1 MIAEIQFESG
11 YPYVMFE
18 DTVIGNGSL
27 RLKKAFMGVR
37 LKRLREERRL
47 TQQALAGAL
56 GISLSYM
63 NQIENNQRPLTV
75 PVLLKLNAAF
85 GTDVQLFS
93 DNDEARLIG
102 ELRDALADPA
112 LGEAVAL
119 ADVRELA
126 GNMPALARAFISQ
139 SRRLKQATEEITAY
153 AARLGDDRQSG
164 MAALPSAPFEEVR
177 DFFFANHNYI
187 DELDRA
193 AETVAQEMGMPLGRM
208 ADATARRLEDRH
220 GLRLADLRDED
231 GAQRSFDAQTR
242 TLRLSRRLRPGQ
254 QAFQMATQIAF
265 LEHRGLIDRLAAR
278 GSFSNDEARSL
289 ARIGLANYFAG
300 ALVLPYAP
308 FLQLAERLRY
318 DIDLLGREFG
328 MGFETICH
336 RLSTLQ
342 RRDARGVPFFFIR
355 VDRAGNISKRQS
367 ATDFHFSRVGGT
379 CPLWNVYDAF
389 SNPGMTLTQVA
400 EMPDGRAYLW
410 VARMVESARGG
421 YGAPSKKFA
430 IGLGCD
436 LLHAERLVYSQGLF
450 LNDPATRTLIGAGC
464 KVCERPKCPQR
475 AFPPLARTL
484 VIDERRSSFA
494 PYSTA

>member
-1 MIAEIQFESG
+1 
-11 YPYVMFE
+11 
-18 DTVIGNGSL
+18 
-27 RLKKAFMGVR
+27 MGVR

-47 TQQALAGAL
+47 TQQALADAL
-56 GISLSYM
+56 GISLSYL

-85 GTDVQLFS
+85 GMDVQLFS
-93 DNDEARLIG
+93 DNDEARLIS
-102 ELRDALADPA
+102 ELREAVSDPS

-119 ADVRELA
+119 ADLKELA

-139 SRRLKQATEEITAY
+139 GRKLRQATEQAAAY
-153 AARLGDDRQSG
+153 AARLGDDRQG
-164 MAALPSAPFEEVR
+164 ARTALPSTPFEEVR
-177 DFFFANHNYI
+177 DFFYAHHNYI

-193 AETVAQEMGMPLGRM
+193 AEAVAQELGMPLGRM
-208 ADATARRLEDRH
+208 AEATARRLEERH
-220 GLRLADLRDED
+220 GLRIDDIREED
-231 GAQRSFDAQTR
+231 GAGVQRSFDAQTR
-242 TLRLSRRLRPGQ
+242 TIRLSRRLLPGQ
-254 QAFQMATQIAF
+254 QAFQMATQIAL
-265 LEHRGLIDRLAAR
+265 LEHSDLIGGLAAK
-278 GSFSNDEARSL
+278 GAFSNDEARSL

-300 ALVLPYAP
+300 ALVLPYMP
-308 FLQLAERLRY
+308 FLQQAETLRY

-342 RRDARGVPFFFIR
+342 RAEARGVPFFFIR

-389 SNPGMTLTQVA
+389 SNPGRTLTQVA

-410 VARMVESARGG
+410 IARMVESSRGG
-421 YGAPSKKFA
+421 HGAPSKKFA

-436 LLHAERLVYSQGLF
+436 LLHADRLVYSQGLA
-450 LNDPATRTLIGAGC
+450 LNDKAMRTLIGAGC
-464 KVCERPKCPQR
+464 KVCDRVSCAQR
-475 AFPPLARTL
+475 AFPPLAKTL
-484 VIDERRSSFA
+484 VIDNRRSTFA
-494 PYSTA
+494 PYSSA

>member
-1 MIAEIQFESG
+1 
-11 YPYVMFE
+11 
-18 DTVIGNGSL
+18 
-27 RLKKAFMGVR
+27 MGVR

-47 TQQALAGAL
+47 TQQALADAL
-56 GISLSYM
+56 GISLSYL

-102 ELRDALADPA
+102 ELREALSDPAFGEAIALADIK
-112 LGEAVAL
+112 
-119 ADVRELA
+119 ELA

-139 SRRLKQATEEITAY
+139 GRRLKQAAEEISAY
-153 AARLGDDRQSG
+153 AARLGDDRTG
-164 MAALPSAPFEEVR
+164 KPAAVPSTPFEEVR
-177 DFFFANHNYI
+177 DFFYANRNYV
-187 DELDRA
+187 DGLDRA
-193 AETVAQEMGMPLGRM
+193 AEVVAQELGIPLGRM
-208 ADATARRLEDRH
+208 AQALVGRLETKH
-220 GLRLADLRDED
+220 GVRLADLRED
-231 GAQRSFDAQTR
+231 DGAGAQRKYDPETR
-242 TLRLSRRLRPGQ
+242 TLRLSRRLKPGQ
-254 QAFQMATQIAF
+254 QAFQMATQLAF
-265 LEHRGLIDRLAAR
+265 LEQHGQIGDLVAR
-278 GSFSNDEARSL
+278 WSFSGEEARSL

-308 FLQLAERLRY
+308 FLHVAERLRY
-318 DIDLLGREFG
+318 DIDLLGRDFG
-328 MGFETICH
+328 VGFETVCH

-342 RRDARGVPFFFIR
+342 RPQARGVPFFLIR

-389 SNPGMTLTQVA
+389 SNPGKTLTQVA

-410 VARMVESARGG
+410 IARMVESSRGG
-421 YGAPSKKFA
+421 YGAPTKRFA

-436 LLHAERLVYSQGLF
+436 LLHADRLIYSQGLA

-464 KVCERPKCPQR
+464 KVCERAGCPQR
-475 AFPPLARTL
+475 AFPPLAKTL
-484 VIDERRSSFA
+484 VIDDRSSTFA
-494 PYSTA
+494 PYSAT

>member
-1 MIAEIQFESG
+1 MRSLQSFQTGA
-11 YPYVMFE
+11 VM
-18 DTVIGNGSL
+18 
-27 RLKKAFMGVR
+27 KKAFMGVR

-47 TQQALAGAL
+47 TQQALANAL
-56 GISLSYM
+56 GISLSYL

-75 PVLLKLNAAF
+75 PVLLRLNAAF

-102 ELRDALADPA
+102 ELREALADPA
-112 LGEAVAL
+112 LGEPVAL
-119 ADVRELA
+119 ADLKELA
-126 GNMPALARAFISQ
+126 TNMPALARAFLTQ
-139 SRRLKQATEEITAY
+139 GRRLKQVTDDLSAY
-153 AARLGDDRQSG
+153 AARLGDDRQ
-164 MAALPSAPFEEVR
+164 AKAIALPSTPFEEVR
-177 DFFFANHNYI
+177 DFFYANHNYI
-187 DELDRA
+187 DDLDRA

-208 ADATARRLEDRH
+208 ADATARRLEERH
-220 GLRLADLRDED
+220 GIRLAELREEDET
-231 GAQRSFDAQTR
+231 GAQRKFDPQAR
-242 TLRLSRRLRPGQ
+242 TLRLSRRLGAGQ
-254 QAFQMATQIAF
+254 QAFQMATQLA
-265 LEHRGLIDRLAAR
+265 LVEQRDLIDRLASRAA
-278 GSFSNDEARSL
+278 FTNDEARSL

-308 FLQLAERLRY
+308 FLKLAERLRY

-342 RRDARGVPFFFIR
+342 RTGARGVPFFFIR

-389 SNPGMTLTQVA
+389 SNPGKTLTQVA

-410 VARMVESARGG
+410 IARKVESSRGG
-421 YGAPSKKFA
+421 FGAPAKTFA

-436 LLHAERLVYSQGLF
+436 LLHADRVVYSQGLA

-464 KVCERPKCPQR
+464 KICERPRCPQR
-475 AFPPLARTL
+475 AFPPLSKTL
-484 VIDERRSSFA
+484 VIDDHRSSFA
-494 PYSTA
+494 PYSAA

>member
-1 MIAEIQFESG
+1 M
-11 YPYVMFE
+11 
-18 DTVIGNGSL
+18 
-27 RLKKAFMGVR
+27 KKAFMGVR
-37 LKRLREERRL
+37 LRRLREERRL
-47 TQQALAGAL
+47 TQQALADAL
-56 GISLSYM
+56 GLSLSYL

-93 DNDEARLIG
+93 DHDEARLIG
-102 ELRDALADPA
+102 ELREALSDPA
-112 LGEAVAL
+112 LGEQVAL
-119 ADVRELA
+119 AELKELA
-126 GNMPALARAFISQ
+126 LNMPALARAFVSQ
-139 SRRLKQATEEITAY
+139 GRRLRQAADELTAY
-153 AARLGDDRQSG
+153 AAMLGDDRAG
-164 MAALPSAPFEEVR
+164 RPAAAPSAPFEEVR
-177 DFFFANHNYI
+177 DFFYANHNYI
-187 DELDRA
+187 DDLDRA

-208 ADATARRLEDRH
+208 AEATARRLETRH
-220 GLRLADLRDED
+220 GLRLADLRNED
-231 GAQRSFDAQTR
+231 GTGAQRSFDAQTR
-242 TLRLSRRLRPGQ
+242 TLRLSRQLRPGQ

-265 LEHRGLIDRLAAR
+265 LECRGLIDSIAGR
-278 GSFSNDEARSL
+278 GSFSSEEGRSL

-308 FLQLAERLRY
+308 FLQLADRLRY

-328 MGFETICH
+328 VGFETVCH

-342 RRDARGVPFFFIR
+342 RPEARGVPFFFVR

-389 SNPGMTLTQVA
+389 SNPGKTLTQVA

-410 VARMVESARGG
+410 IARMVESSRGG
-421 YGAPSKKFA
+421 YGAPTKKFS

-436 LLHAERLVYSQGLF
+436 LQHADRLVYSQGVT

-464 KVCERPKCPQR
+464 KVCERARCPQR

-484 VIDERRSSFA
+484 VIDDRRSSFA
-494 PYSTA
+494 PYSTT

>member
-1 MIAEIQFESG
+1 M
-11 YPYVMFE
+11 
-18 DTVIGNGSL
+18 
-27 RLKKAFMGVR
+27 KKAFMGVR
-37 LKRLREERRL
+37 LKRLREEHNL
-47 TQQALAGAL
+47 TQQRLADAL
-56 GISLSYM
+56 GISLSYL

-75 PVLLKLNAAF
+75 AVLLKLNAAF

-102 ELRDALADPA
+102 ELRDALADPV

-139 SRRLKQATEEITAY
+139 SRRLKQATEEVDAY
-153 AARLGDDRQSG
+153 AAKLGDDGRGS
-164 MAALPSAPFEEVR
+164 AAKLPSAPFEEVR
-177 DFFFANHNYI
+177 DFFFANRNYI

-208 ADATARRLEDRH
+208 ADATARRLEERH
-220 GLRLADLRDED
+220 GLRLADVRDED
-231 GAQRSFDAQTR
+231 GSGAQRSFDVGTR
-242 TLRLSRRLRPGQ
+242 TLLLSRRLLPGQ

-265 LEHRGLIDRLAAR
+265 LEQRDLIDRLAAR
-278 GSFSNDEARSL
+278 GTFSNDEARSL

-308 FLQLAERLRY
+308 FLQLAEKLRY

-328 MGFETICH
+328 VGFETICH

-342 RRDARGVPFFFIR
+342 RPQARGVPFFFVR

-389 SNPGMTLTQVA
+389 SNPGRTLTQVA
-400 EMPDGRAYLW
+400 QMPDGRAYLW

-421 YGAPSKKFA
+421 HGAPSKKFA

-436 LLHAERLVYSQGLF
+436 LLHAERLVYSQGVS
-450 LNDPATRTLIGAGC
+450 LNDTATRTLIGAGC

-475 AFPPLARTL
+475 AFPPLARAL

-494 PYSTA
+494 PYSAA

>member
-1 MIAEIQFESG
+1 M
-11 YPYVMFE
+11 
-18 DTVIGNGSL
+18 
-27 RLKKAFMGVR
+27 KKAFMGVR

-56 GISLSYM
+56 GISLSYL

-85 GTDVQLFS
+85 GMDVQLFS

-102 ELRDALADPA
+102 ELREALSDPA
-112 LGEAVAL
+112 LGEAIASAEL
-119 ADVRELA
+119 RELA
-126 GNMPALARAFISQ
+126 SNMPALARAFIAQ
-139 SRRLKQATEEITAY
+139 SRRLKQATEEVAAY
-153 AARLGDDRQSG
+153 AARLGDDGRGSV
-164 MAALPSAPFEEVR
+164 AKLPSAPFEEVR
-177 DFFFANHNYI
+177 DFFFANRNYI

-220 GLRLADLRDED
+220 GLRLAGLRDD
-231 GAQRSFDAQTR
+231 DAGVQRSFDVETR
-242 TLRLSRRLRPGQ
+242 TFRLSRRLLPGQ

-265 LEHRGLIDRLAAR
+265 LERRDLIDRLAAQ
-278 GSFSNDEARSL
+278 GSFSNDEARAL

-308 FLQLAERLRY
+308 FLALAEKLRY

-328 MGFETICH
+328 TGFETICH

-342 RRDARGVPFFFIR
+342 RANARGVPFFFVR

-389 SNPGMTLTQVA
+389 SNPGSTLTQVA

-421 YGAPSKKFA
+421 HGAPSKKFA

-436 LLHAERLVYSQGLF
+436 LLHAERLVYSQGVA

-464 KVCERPKCPQR
+464 KVCERAGCPQR

-494 PYSTA
+494 PYSAA

>member
-1 MIAEIQFESG
+1 
-11 YPYVMFE
+11 
-18 DTVIGNGSL
+18 
-27 RLKKAFMGVR
+27 MGVR
-37 LKRLREERRL
+37 LKRLREENGL
-47 TQQALAGAL
+47 TQQALADAL
-56 GISLSYM
+56 GISLSYL

-85 GTDVQLFS
+85 GADIQLFS

-112 LGEAVAL
+112 LPETIAL
-119 ADVRELA
+119 ADIRELA

-139 SRRLKQATEEITAY
+139 GRRLKQASERAAAY
-153 AARLGDDRQSG
+153 AARLGDDGRGS
-164 MAALPSAPFEEVR
+164 AATLPSAPFEEVR
-177 DFFFANHNYI
+177 DFFFANRNYI

-193 AETVAQEMGMPLGRM
+193 AETVAQQMGMPLGRM
-208 ADATARRLEDRH
+208 ADAAARRLEERH

-231 GAQRSFDAQTR
+231 SAGAQRSFDAQTR

-265 LEHRGLIDRLAAR
+265 LEYSDLIDRLATS

-308 FLQLAERLRY
+308 FLQLAEKLRY

-328 MGFETICH
+328 VGFETICH

-342 RRDARGVPFFFIR
+342 RREARGVPFFFIR

-389 SNPGMTLTQVA
+389 SNPGRTLTQVA

-410 VARMVESARGG
+410 VARMVESSRGG
-421 YGAPSKKFA
+421 HGAPAKKFA

-436 LLHAERLVYSQGLF
+436 LLHAGQLVYSQGLP

-475 AFPPLARTL
+475 AFPPLAKTL
-484 VIDERRSSFA
+484 VIDEGRSSFA
-494 PYSTA
+494 PYSAA

>member
-1 MIAEIQFESG
+1 
-11 YPYVMFE
+11 
-18 DTVIGNGSL
+18 
-27 RLKKAFMGVR
+27 MGVR
-37 LKRLREERRL
+37 LKRLREEHRL
-47 TQQALAGAL
+47 TQQSLADAL
-56 GISLSYM
+56 GISLSYL

-75 PVLLKLNAAF
+75 QVLLKLNAAF

-102 ELRDALADPA
+102 ELRDVLTDPA
-112 LGEAVAL
+112 LGEPIAL
-119 ADVRELA
+119 ADIRELA

-139 SRRLKQATEEITAY
+139 SRRLKQASEEIAAY
-153 AARLGDDRQSG
+153 ASRLGDDRQGSHP
-164 MAALPSAPFEEVR
+164 ALPSAPFEEVR
-177 DFFFANHNYI
+177 DFFFANRNHI

-193 AETVAQEMGMPLGRM
+193 AERVAQEMGMPLGRM

-220 GLRLADLRDED
+220 GLRISDLRDED
-231 GAQRSFDAQTR
+231 GVAAQRRFDAPTR
-242 TLRLSRRLRPGQ
+242 TMRLSRRLLPGQ

-265 LEHRGLIDRLAAR
+265 LEQRDLIDRLAA
-278 GSFSNDEARSL
+278 GASFSNDEARAL

-328 MGFETICH
+328 VGFETICH

-342 RRDARGVPFFFIR
+342 RREARGVPFFFIR

-367 ATDFHFSRVGGT
+367 ATDFHFSRIGGT

-389 SNPGMTLTQVA
+389 SNPGKTLTQVA

-410 VARMVESARGG
+410 VARMVESSRGG
-421 YGAPSKKFA
+421 HGAPSKRFA

-436 LLHAERLVYSQGLF
+436 LLHAERLVYSQGLS

-464 KVCERPKCPQR
+464 KVCERPSCPQR

-494 PYSTA
+494 PYSAA